1 MSDPYLQPDSRVL
14 RNLFNITGS
23 NELDL
28 AEAELSR
35 ASMMLLYEQGFDDFS
50 AKGIRLLHEAMF
62 GDVYDWAG
70 QFRVIN
76 IQKREP
82 VLAGISVWYSN
93 SDDIQHDLDTA
104 WKSIHAIAWNKL
116 PKTEFV
122 KQLVRSFPAL
132 WKVHPFREGNTRTI
146 VMLMTFFIEHYG
158 FFIDHELLAQSA
170 GHVRNA
176 FVLASLDEYAEYE
189 HLEHILMDAVS
200 DTLIEYSDDDKIVF
214 ISGKY
219 VRYQS
224 GDYDPVPHEYREE

>member
-1 MSDPYLQPDSRVL
+1 ML
-14 RNLFNITGS
+14 RNLFNITDS

-93 SDDIQHDLDTA
+93 SDKIQHDLDA
-104 WKSIHAIAWNKL
+104 A
-116 PKTEFV
+116 
-122 KQLVRSFPAL
+122 
-132 WKVHPFREGNTRTI
+132 
-146 VMLMTFFIEHYG
+146 
-158 FFIDHELLAQSA
+158 
-170 GHVRNA
+170 
-176 FVLASLDEYAEYE
+176 
-189 HLEHILMDAVS
+189 
-200 DTLIEYSDDDKIVF
+200 
-214 ISGKY
+214 
-219 VRYQS
+219 
-224 GDYDPVPHEYREE
+224 